1 MVVGFLWSRSREMAL
16 QQPIGNLVE
25 AGLMDDAVLV
35 DVRTAE
41 EFDDEHAAG
50 AVNVSLQQIQA
61 DDYGNLP
68 KDKTIYVYCR
78 SGN

>member
-1 MVVGFLWSRSREMAL
+1 MAL

-61 DDYGNLP
+61 GDYGNLP